1 MCFIY
6 CYNEIP
12 MLYDIFV
19 TNANNYFYQIVTF
32 SSVSEKRKRRKSLFF
47 YLVSS

>member
-1 MCFIY
+1 
-6 CYNEIP
+6 

-32 SSVSEKRKRRKSLFF
+32 SITKKTFYSVSETRKRRKNYFSIE
-47 YLVSS
+47 YLHK